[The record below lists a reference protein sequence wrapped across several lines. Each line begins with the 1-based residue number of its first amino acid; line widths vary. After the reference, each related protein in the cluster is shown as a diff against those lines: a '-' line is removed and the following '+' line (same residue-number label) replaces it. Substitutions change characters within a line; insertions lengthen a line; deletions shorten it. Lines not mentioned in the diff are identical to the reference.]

1 MHCNPLGTFL
11 FYSLFL
17 TITDYKIARLDRLV
31 ANFLVYVKMNISLS
45 DKHRRNLEEIAKEE
59 KVRTADA
66 IRAIFEL
73 GLKEWE
79 LRKALR
85 LYREGKTTLWKAAE
99 IAELTLH
106 ELIDIIDREGIPYDY
121 DVDATLDYV
130 RRLKEKDDR

>member
-1 MHCNPLGTFL
+1 M
-11 FYSLFL
+11 
-17 TITDYKIARLDRLV
+17 DIA
-31 ANFLVYVKMNISLS
+31 LS

-59 KVRTADA
+59 KVRTVDA

-85 LYREGKTTLWKAAE
+85 LYREGKITLWKAAE

>member
-1 MHCNPLGTFL
+1 
-11 FYSLFL
+11 
-17 TITDYKIARLDRLV
+17 
-31 ANFLVYVKMNISLS
+31 MNISLS

-130 RRLKEKDDR
+130 PFTMN